1 MIVGLTGG
9 IGSGKST
16 VAKMFMDLGVPVYL
30 ADDEAKKLLSGDPSV
45 RKSVEKLLGKKAY
58 IGDKPDRAYIASQ
71 VFDNSKKLE
80 SLNKIIHPAVRK
92 HFKNWYTLQVAPYV
106 IKEAAILFESGSNDD
121 CDAVITVTAPPEI
134 RIERVILRDHTT
146 EEAVKA
152 RMKHQWSD
160 EEKLKLSDFV
170 ITNTSL
176 KKTQDQVRK
185 IHGQLLKKLS

>member
-45 RKSVEKLLGKKAY
+45 RKSVEKLLGEKAY

>member
-80 SLNKIIHPAVRK
+80 SLNKIIHPAVKK

>member
-45 RKSVEKLLGKKAY
+45 RKSVEKLLGEKAY

-80 SLNKIIHPAVRK
+80 SLNKIIHPAVKK